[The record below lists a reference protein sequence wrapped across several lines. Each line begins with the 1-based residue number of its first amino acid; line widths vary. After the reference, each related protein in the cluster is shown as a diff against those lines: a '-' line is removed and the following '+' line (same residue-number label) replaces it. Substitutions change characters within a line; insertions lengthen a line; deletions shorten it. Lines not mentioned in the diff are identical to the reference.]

1 MSKPLLNNQ
10 IMKPRSLRVF
20 QPITAFLFQGL
31 MLPRTHTGLVRFQF
45 SEIIG
50 NPKREGGKALL
61 ASPEPK
67 YDMNLKESG
76 LQSLKSTWV
85 LTPSFVGEIPS
96 SESGRTA
103 FPILGKRAREG
114 MSPDVSKQLDQTHR
128 ERSSGLGYDYEIS
141 GL

>member
-76 LQSLKSTWV
+76 VQSLKSTWV

-103 FPILGKRAREG
+103 FPILGKKAREG
-114 MSPDVSKQLDQTHR
+114 MSPDVSKAIGSDTQRKVQWV
-128 ERSSGLGYDYEIS
+128 GI
-141 GL
+141 